1 MGAMKI
7 ITGTDADAVATA
19 PLVNLGYLTGAIT
32 ALLVMVAAIMA
43 PGIWLLNF
51 IHILFGLLW
60 TGIDLFMGFVIGPI
74 MRRVSLDARREII
87 TRLMPR
93 MLYLMTTLSIVTGT
107 TGWYL
112 AERMGLTSP
121 AYAHFAWVVAALVIV
136 TILTIQGIGI
146 LLPTNLLVFLE
157 LRKAQPDADRIGRW
171 MRIYV
176 TTVALQGLMQV
187 AIIIVMARLRM
198 G

>member
-1 MGAMKI
+1 MNTPLADNSGVPVV
-7 ITGTDADAVATA
+7 DAAPLIDLRYLAASAVA
-19 PLVNLGYLTGAIT
+19 LV
-32 ALLVMVAAIMA
+32 VMVAAINA
-43 PGIWLLNF
+43 PSIWLLNF

-60 TGIDLFMGFVIGPI
+60 TGIDLFMGFVLGPI
-74 MRRVSLDARREII
+74 MRRLSLDARRQII

-93 MLYLMTTLSIVTGT
+93 MLYLMPTLSIVTGT

-121 AYAHFAWVVAALVIV
+121 GYALFPWVVAAVVIV
-136 TILTIQGIGI
+136 TVLTIQGIGI

-157 LRKAQPDADRIGRW
+157 LRKAAPNADRISRW

-176 TTVALQGLMQV
+176 TTVALQGLMQI

>member
-1 MGAMKI
+1 MKS
-7 ITGTDADAVATA
+7 TFTPEAALAFEAA
-19 PLVNLGYLTGAIT
+19 PLVNLRYLAAAIAALAIMVGAI
-32 ALLVMVAAIMA
+32 LA
-43 PGIWLLNF
+43 PGVLLLNF
-51 IHILFGLLW
+51 IHVLFGLLW
-60 TGIDLFMGFVIGPI
+60 TGIDLFMGFVIGPVL
-74 MRRVSLDARREII
+74 RAVSLDARRQII

-112 AERMGLTSP
+112 ADRMGLTSST
-121 AYAHFAWVVAALVIV
+121 YALFPWVVAALVIV

-146 LLPTNLLVFLE
+146 LLPTNLKVFLE
-157 LRKAQPDADRIGRW
+157 LRKREPDAERIGRW

-176 TTVALQGLMQV
+176 TTVAMQGLLQV
-187 AIIIVMARLRM
+187 AIIVVMARLRM